1 MYNSMLTLRQ
11 NGFVKNKK
19 NNSYNCRVLTHNGRL
34 TAQESRVITEA
45 SERFGDGSLLITAR
59 MVIEICNVTTENTSK
74 LLAFLKEHGL
84 ETSTSCVQIC
94 PIVVCKGDNCRFGV
108 IDTYHLAD
116 ELSQRLSEYYE
127 VVLPHKF
134 KIAVSGCPNNC
145 SKSSLNDLGI
155 MGQWLPAT
163 NREDCRDG
171 GNDKL
176 EEDSSVR
183 DIQCEELT
191 ERAAAEQGCGFR
203 VSIGGRWGKKIAVA
217 RDLGMLF
224 TSEAEV
230 LEIAEKVVLFYRE
243 RGLLRERL
251 SDTIERVGFEHVRE
265 ELFSDEL
272 IRRKAEILAKPIKS

>member
-1 MYNSMLTLRQ
+1 MYDSILALRQ
-11 NGFVKNKK
+11 NGFVKNKQ

-34 TAQESRVITEA
+34 TVQESRVITEA
-45 SERFGDGSLLITAR
+45 AERFGDGSLLITAR
-59 MVIEICNVTTENTSK
+59 MVIEICNVTMENTSE

-84 ETSTSCVQIC
+84 KTSTSCVQIC

-116 ELSQRLSEYYE
+116 QLSQRLSEYYE
-127 VVLPHKF
+127 VELPHKF

-145 SKSSLNDLGI
+145 SKSNLNDLGI
-155 MGQWLPAT
+155 MGQWLSAA
-163 NREDCRDG
+163 NREAYRER

-176 EEDSSVR
+176 DTVRNIRREDSADR
-183 DIQCEELT
+183 T
-191 ERAAAEQGCGFR
+191 AAGRGCGFR

-217 RDLGMLF
+217 RDLGVLF

-243 RGLLRERL
+243 RGLPRERL
-251 SDTIERVGFEHVRE
+251 SDTIERVGFEYARE
-265 ELFSDEL
+265 QLFSDEL
-272 IRRKAEILAKPIKS
+272 MRRKENILAKPIKS